1 MTEINRS
8 FLTSNKMSCFQR
20 VVTASTETAVL
31 VFKYLDRF
39 KGKSCSYPYIGTRK
53 IGEASHQFKPCF
65 MRIPLLQQ
73 NSKMALKF
81 DLFRHSVFRL
91 FPRGK
96 REKNEGG
103 LMNINDEL
111 NKQF

>member
-1 MTEINRS
+1 
-8 FLTSNKMSCFQR
+8 MSCDCFNVNRRRCVQIPGSFQR
-20 VVTASTETAVL
+20 
-31 VFKYLDRF
+31 
-39 KGKSCSYPYIGTRK
+39 K
-53 IGEASHQFKPCF
+53 I
-65 MRIPLLQQ
+65 LLISIYRHKQQ

>member
-1 MTEINRS
+1 
-8 FLTSNKMSCFQR
+8 
-20 VVTASTETAVL
+20 
-31 VFKYLDRF
+31 
-39 KGKSCSYPYIGTRK
+39 
-53 IGEASHQFKPCF
+53 

-73 NSKMALKF
+73 NLKMALKF
-81 DLFRHSVFRL
+81 DLFRHSVFLL

>member
-1 MTEINRS
+1 
-8 FLTSNKMSCFQR
+8 
-20 VVTASTETAVL
+20 
-31 VFKYLDRF
+31 
-39 KGKSCSYPYIGTRK
+39 
-53 IGEASHQFKPCF
+53 

-81 DLFRHSVFRL
+81 DLFRHSVF
-91 FPRGK
+91 PRGK